1 MTTTYYDGHYT
12 RSSGQKFI
20 GALAVTTAT
29 VFGVCSPSTQP
40 SSNNDEKIQISELI
54 PASIV
59 KSHAT
64 VVHDIVLPTVDI
76 AATDTLQEDCMVST
90 LSYSKVEKIHSTL
103 RGSSTLAT
111 VVMGLCST
119 LLVLDVLSPIVLV
132 PAIISSFGV
141 AVANGIQMNQIKKN
155 YR

>member
-1 MTTTYYDGHYT
+1 MTTNYYDGHYT
-12 RSSGQKFI
+12 QSSGHKFI

-29 VFGVCSPSTQP
+29 VFGICSQSVQP
-40 SSNNDEKIQISELI
+40 SSNGDEKIQISELI
-54 PASIV
+54 PVSLV
-59 KSHAT
+59 KNHAT
-64 VVHDIVLPTVDI
+64 VVLDIVPPTVDTV
-76 AATDTLQEDCMVST
+76 APCTLQEDCMVT
-90 LSYSKVEKIHSTL
+90 TISYSNAEKIHSTL

-119 LLVLDVLSPIVLV
+119 LLIFDVFSPIVLV

-141 AVANGIQMNQIKKN
+141 AVANGIQMNQIKNN